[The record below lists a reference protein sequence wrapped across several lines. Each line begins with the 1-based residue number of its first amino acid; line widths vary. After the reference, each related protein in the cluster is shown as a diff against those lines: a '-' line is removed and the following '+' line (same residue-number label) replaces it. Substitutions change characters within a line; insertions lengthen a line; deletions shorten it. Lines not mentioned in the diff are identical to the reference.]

1 MRSKIVRTIF
11 KKEIIDIIR
20 DKKTLFMGIVLPLIL
35 YPLLMIIM
43 TQIMT
48 ISMNSIENDD
58 INIAFEKYP
67 SKELITLIKNYDS
80 DGAINIVKSKNYKK
94 DLEKG
99 NIDAYVD
106 IKEKNKIENYK
117 IYINSSKENS
127 STVNSKLEDIFNTY
141 KEKKVKDK
149 IEQLQ
154 LNVEETLEP
163 VVYSTIDLAK
173 TEEVAGLLLGQ
184 ILPLILIM
192 GVLLGVIYPAI
203 DSMAGEKERGTLE
216 TLFTL
221 PISNLELV
229 MGKYMAVSLC
239 AIVTAILNVVSILM
253 TLIYILSTGNI
264 SGQLLSN
271 NFNIFALSG
280 PLFITLIC
288 ICLFAMVVSAVSMCV
303 CSLAKSFKDAQN
315 YITPVMFLV
324 LIPSYASMIP
334 NLNLDRTTSI
344 IPVVNISLLIKSVL
358 SNNANL
364 SLIALVFISNFAFV
378 ILSVILL
385 SKLFNSEEILFGNNR
400 NFSFLEKRSNI
411 KKGTMPSVSDGVIL
425 YALGLVLL
433 IYVGSYIQLK
443 LKMTGIVLTQVMII
457 SLPILFAF
465 YIKSDFKKVFSLKL
479 PKFKHLIGSG
489 ILWIGCYLL
498 VFILTNI
505 IMYYFPQ
512 NQEIVEGL
520 NDALFIKDNLLL
532 NLLIVAVM
540 PAICEEMFFRGFI
553 LTSFK
558 NNQKSYKGAIIFS
571 GILFGIMHM
580 DFIRII
586 PTSILGISFAYAV
599 CKSNSIGVGMFM
611 HFLNNG
617 FAVIVTHMSSKLVQ
631 NVNSSELTYL
641 SISQISVIFII
652 SLMFISLAVLLFK
665 EKKKEFKEITE

>member
-117 IYINSSKENS
+117 IYIDSSKENS

-192 GVLLGVIYPAI
+192 GVLLGAIYPAI

-457 SLPILFAF
+457 SLPLLFAY
-465 YIKSDFKKVFSLKL
+465 YIKSDFKKVFLLKL
-479 PKFKHLIGSG
+479 PKIKHLFGAAC
-489 ILWIGCYLL
+489 LWFGTYLL
-498 VFILTNI
+498 AMVITNI

-520 NDALFIKDNLLL
+520 NNALFIKNNLLL
-532 NLLIVAVM
+532 NLLIVAAM
-540 PAICEEMFFRGFI
+540 PAICEEIFFRGFI

-558 NNQKSYKGAIIFS
+558 NNKKSYRGAIIFS
-571 GILFGIMHM
+571 GILFGLMHM
-580 DFIRII
+580 DFIRVV
-586 PTSILGISFAYAV
+586 PTSILGIAFAYAV
-599 CKSNSIGVGMFM
+599 CKTNSIAVSMFM

-617 FAVIVTHMSSKLVQ
+617 FAVVVTHISSKFSDNIQTTEV
-631 NVNSSELTYL
+631 VGL
-641 SISQISVIFII
+641 SFNEIIVFLGLSFIFI
-652 SLMFISLAVLLFK
+652 FLAPLLL
-665 EKKKEFKEITE
+665 KKI